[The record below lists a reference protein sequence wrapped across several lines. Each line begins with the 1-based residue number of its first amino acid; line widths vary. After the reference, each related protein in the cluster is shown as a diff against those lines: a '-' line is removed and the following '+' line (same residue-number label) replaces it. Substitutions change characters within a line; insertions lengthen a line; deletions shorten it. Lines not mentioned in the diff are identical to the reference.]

1 LRIEHAS
8 DGHGVIIVQSPF
20 SVELVIF
27 PLALIRVGSVGVGEH
42 SKTVHFVVFP
52 ISFIAAAFGV
62 VEFSCAVAFAVSF
75 EALVFGAD
83 LVLLYDVF
91 AFGDV

>member
-1 LRIEHAS
+1 
-8 DGHGVIIVQSPF
+8 
-20 SVELVIF
+20 VELVVF

-83 LVLLYDVF
+83 LVLLYDVL
-91 AFGDV
+91 AFGDVRMLLLLHFGNDGD